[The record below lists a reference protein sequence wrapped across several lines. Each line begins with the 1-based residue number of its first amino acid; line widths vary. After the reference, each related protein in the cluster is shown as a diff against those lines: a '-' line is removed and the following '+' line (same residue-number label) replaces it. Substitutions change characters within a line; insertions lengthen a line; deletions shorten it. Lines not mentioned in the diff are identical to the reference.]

1 MDSATST
8 DFCKSSLSLGSWF
21 WLSGFEGTCQYH
33 DTHTAVT
40 YGGFN
45 CCGSDPPECTVVW
58 TRLLGAE
65 RAPNLLVLATG
76 LMSPSILGGL
86 SQEHWHRT
94 EKIYWK
100 EALEENDKYSHSQNC
115 SRQNVHFHVTPA
127 YPHHGNLI
135 DNIFGSFKIMLTYH
149 VLPIYKYDC
158 ESLSCQDQGRDV
170 DRCI

>member
-1 MDSATST
+1 M
-8 DFCKSSLSLGSWF
+8 
-21 WLSGFEGTCQYH
+21 
-33 DTHTAVT
+33 T

-45 CCGSDPPECTVVW
+45 CCGSDPQECTVVW

-76 LMSPSILGGL
+76 LMSPGILGGL

-94 EKIYWK
+94 EKIYGK

-127 YPHHGNLI
+127 YPHHGNLV
-135 DNIFGSFKIMLTYH
+135 DNIFF
-149 VLPIYKYDC
+149 V
-158 ESLSCQDQGRDV
+158 V
-170 DRCI
+170 F